1 MTNMLN
7 APIAGNWFGDV
18 VKLKLSLVIGTTELC
33 HNRGVEIAEHA
44 KEARKTVDT
53 HPARGT
59 ANPIAVHDMTVP
71 VMTIE

>member
-7 APIAGNWFGDV
+7 VQIVENSFGDV
-18 VKLKLSLVIGTTELC
+18 AKLRLNSVIGTTEQC
-33 HNRGVEIAEHA
+33 HNRGAEIAEHA
-44 KEARKTVDT
+44 KEAKRTADT

-59 ANPIAVHDMTVP
+59 ANLIAVHGMTVL